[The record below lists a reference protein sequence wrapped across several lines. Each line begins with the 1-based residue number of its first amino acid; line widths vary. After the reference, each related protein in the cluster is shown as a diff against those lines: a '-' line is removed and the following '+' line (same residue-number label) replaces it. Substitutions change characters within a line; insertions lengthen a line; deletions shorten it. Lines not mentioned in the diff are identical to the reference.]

1 MIERPT
7 EQDLNAYVDS
17 ELSPQDDARVAQAI
31 AQDPNIAARVATL
44 TRLKSALSSLAS
56 EVPSARALPVSR
68 RSTGWLGIAA
78 SVGLLIAVG
87 AAMLTGLTR
96 FGQDDDGWYREALAG
111 HTDWARDPSLPD
123 AREVD
128 ANLFLASVE
137 RFGLPVQTPDLT
149 SASLRLTYLRYL
161 AATETAA
168 TALHLGYTGR
178 RGCKVTLW
186 VSAAPE
192 GLGTAL
198 SESRVGKL
206 RGFRWRSGETA
217 YALFATGMAER
228 RFTVIANKVY
238 EATREQRGF
247 DDGTRM
253 ALKNASSGVPPC
265 QA

>member
-31 AQDPNIAARVATL
+31 AQDPKIAARVATL
-44 TRLKSALSSLAS
+44 TRLKSALSSLAND
-56 EVPSARALPVSR
+56 VPSAPALPDSR

-168 TALHLGYTGR
+168 ATARGSRPTGLP
-178 RGCKVTLW
+178 T
-186 VSAAPE
+186 VSTFEPSGGRSASRSTGSSA
-192 GLGTAL
+192 LATA
-198 SESRVGKL
+198 
-206 RGFRWRSGETA
+206 
-217 YALFATGMAER
+217 
-228 RFTVIANKVY
+228 
-238 EATREQRGF
+238 
-247 DDGTRM
+247 
-253 ALKNASSGVPPC
+253 VP
-265 QA
+265 QWGQ